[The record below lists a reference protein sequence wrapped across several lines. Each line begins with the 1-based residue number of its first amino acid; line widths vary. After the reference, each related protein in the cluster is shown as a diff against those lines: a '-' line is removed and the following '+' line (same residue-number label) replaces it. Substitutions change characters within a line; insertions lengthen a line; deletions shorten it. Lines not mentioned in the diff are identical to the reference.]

1 MQDWRV
7 FSKKADFTAV
17 GSRFNIDPVV
27 ARIIRNRDIIG
38 DEAIDKFLNGTITD
52 LYSPNLMKDLTKSVK
67 ILSDSIRSGEQIRI
81 IGDYDIDGIC
91 SIYILFKG
99 LKSLGAVVDYDIPDR
114 VTDGY
119 GINENLIKKAW
130 QDGVKVILT
139 CDNGIAAVEQIAYAK
154 ELGMK
159 VIVTDHHDL
168 QYVDDAD
175 GRKYLLPMADAVV
188 NPKQPDC
195 PYPYK
200 MLCGAG
206 VAYKL
211 ISMMCDSEKFIPY
224 AAIATVGDIVDL
236 TDENRII
243 VKTGLSMLKEI
254 KDPGLCAL
262 MQVNGIDKAAISTYH
277 IGFVIGPCLNASG
290 RLDTAKRALE
300 LLLTEDEDS
309 AYGYAEELK
318 ALNEERKKLTSE
330 SVLQAFEIMERDNIN
345 ENPIPVIYLPDCHES
360 IAGIVAGRIK
370 DAIYKPV
377 IVVTDSENGL
387 KGSARSIDGVNI
399 FEKIMECSELLTRF
413 GGHAMAAGLSLS
425 KENLDLFRIGINA
438 ECKLT
443 EKDFVRTIWID
454 VPLPVE
460 YLNENLVKELE
471 LLAPF
476 GKANPKPVFADKGFI
491 LQNVRPIGKNS
502 EYTRMTLQKPGGIRI
517 AAVGFFPYD
526 ELYEAA
532 GAGQKVSVT
541 YYPEIDEFRGESH
554 LQICVTGYRI
564 EEGIS

>member
-1 MQDWRV
+1 MQDWRG
-7 FSKKADFTAV
+7 FSKKTDFTAV

-330 SVLQAFEIMERDNIN
+330 SVLQAFEIMEMDMEFLRKLPTPK
-345 ENPIPVIYLPDCHES
+345 ELKEQFPVS
-360 IAGIVAGRIK
+360 
-370 DAIYKPV
+370 
-377 IVVTDSENGL
+377 
-387 KGSARSIDGVNI
+387 
-399 FEKIMECSELLTRF
+399 EKI
-413 GGHAMAAGLSLS
+413 AAICLS
-425 KENLDLFRIGINA
+425 
-438 ECKLT
+438 
-443 EKDFVRTIWID
+443 
-454 VPLPVE
+454 
-460 YLNENLVKELE
+460 
-471 LLAPF
+471 
-476 GKANPKPVFADKGFI
+476 
-491 LQNVRPIGKNS
+491 
-502 EYTRMTLQKPGGIRI
+502 
-517 AAVGFFPYD
+517 
-526 ELYEAA
+526 
-532 GAGQKVSVT
+532 
-541 YYPEIDEFRGESH
+541 
-554 LQICVTGYRI
+554 
-564 EEGIS
+564 